1 MTTDLFTHVALD
13 KIAASATNP
22 RKTFD
27 AGKLAELADS
37 IRATGVHQ
45 PILLRPLPGARVP
58 DTGPGIEF
66 EIVSGERRWR
76 ASQQAGARTVP
87 ALVRPM
93 TDAQVL
99 EVQLIENLQ
108 RDDLGPLEE
117 AEGYEHLLQAT
128 GIDRPAL
135 AAKIG
140 KSLSYVHARMKLLA
154 LGPEGRA
161 ALADGRLDAS
171 RALLVARIP
180 STELQAQALEDVLH
194 EGYDGETM
202 SYREAA
208 QYIQREFML
217 RLKDARFD
225 LADATLADA
234 PACQACPLRSGANP
248 DLFADVKGGP
258 EVCTDPACFR
268 RKEEAHAARQVKA
281 AIDSGATVITGREAR
296 ELMPNSWST
305 AVEGYARL
313 DDRRDSPT
321 DETLRELLQPQIDS
335 GACQPVLVAN
345 PHEGGELIA
354 VVPREQLPALLAQA
368 GQDKVAEQV
377 KRSHKIDA
385 DYERRAEQQKAEDA
399 LEQGWR
405 AQVVAELVRVGEAGD
420 DDPADLTEL
429 DEVLRYVTLHF
440 INQMNADK
448 AKPLARLLD
457 LGKVAPKAG
466 LQEWAKAHE
475 WPATALL
482 LVLAHRDG
490 DWSRYLHE
498 HGQLDNK
505 GLMLACAALEVD
517 PHAIEREARANAK
530 RAAAEAKQAARA
542 EKAAAKAAA
551 TVRKAPP
558 PNAPAALASGVPG
571 AALNVDQAPAAPAG
585 AVGKGKRG
593 KARWAAPAPTLGEAE
608 ARQGIAAA
616 MQGDEAPALLRTPAA
631 APGGGA
637 TAVLAVGQQVKVLA
651 TVSQKAQKP
660 FAGKTGQIVAQ
671 IGPEAWDVRLATG
684 RKGSGLA
691 TVVGFHQS
699 ELEAV

>member
-1 MTTDLFTHVALD
+1 MTTELFTHVALA

-27 AGKLAELADS
+27 TAKLAELAES
-37 IRATGVHQ
+37 IKATGVHQ

-108 RDDLGPLEE
+108 RDDLGALEE

-180 STELQAQALEDVLH
+180 NTELQAKALEELLY
-194 EGYDGETM
+194 EGYGGEVM
-202 SYREAA
+202 SYRKAA

-248 DLFADVKGGP
+248 DLFADVKGSP

-281 AIDSGATVITGREAR
+281 AMDSGATVITGREAR
-296 ELMPNSWST
+296 ELMPHSWST
-305 AVEGYARL
+305 EVEGYARL

-321 DETLRELLQPQIDS
+321 EEPLRQLLQPQIDS

-345 PHEGGELIA
+345 PHKDGELIA

-368 GQDKVAEQV
+368 GQGKVAEQV
-377 KRSHKIDA
+377 QRSNKASA
-385 DYERRAEQQKAEDA
+385 DYERKAERQKAEDA

-405 AQVVAELVRVGEAGD
+405 NLVVAELVRKAETPDSGPV
-420 DDPADLTEL
+420 DLTEL
-429 DEVLRYVTLHF
+429 DSVLRYVTLHF
-440 INQMNADK
+440 IRQMNQDK
-448 AKPLARLLD
+448 AKPLARLLE

-466 LQEWAKAHE
+466 LEEWAKACE

-482 LVLAHRDG
+482 LVLAHRDS

-498 HGQLDNK
+498 RGQQDNK

-517 PHAIEREARANAK
+517 PHAIEREARATAK
-530 RAAAEAKQAARA
+530 RAEAEAKEAARA
-542 EKAAAKAAA
+542 EKAGARRGA
-551 TVRKAPP
+551 TAQKAPA
-558 PNAPAALASGVPG
+558 PNAPAAQASEVPG
-571 AALNVDQAPAAPAG
+571 AALSSDQAPAAPAG
-585 AVGKGKRG
+585 ALGKNKRG
-593 KARWAAPAPTLGEAE
+593 KARAAAPAPTLGESE

-616 MQGDEAPALLRTPAA
+616 MQGNEAPALLRTPAA
-631 APGGGA
+631 APGGEAALILTTGA
-637 TAVLAVGQQVKVLA
+637 TAVVASNYQYRERRGLRVRIGNRVGA
-651 TVSQKAQKP
+651 
-660 FAGKTGQIVAQ
+660 
-671 IGPEAWDVRLATG
+671 D
-684 RKGSGLA
+684 
-691 TVVGFHQS
+691 
-699 ELEAV
+699 